1 MLLFGLLLDSGR
13 LFVWGENHLGQ
24 LGIPNS
30 NNKTKIDS
38 QNSNEWNNDNTDGII
53 TKPTCV
59 KSLKNLGLKI
69 ADIAF
74 GQDWSVILTRKLC
87 YIFQYQY

>member
-1 MLLFGLLLDSGR
+1 M
-13 LFVWGENHLGQ
+13 GQ
-24 LGIPNS
+24 LGISNS
-30 NNKTKIDS
+30 NNNNKTKVKNEPPNDS
-38 QNSNEWNNDNTDGII
+38 NRRENGDVWNSSDNAEGII

-74 GQDWSVILTRKLC
+74 GQDWSVILTRK
-87 YIFQYQY
+87 